1 MYAEKLKNQVA
12 KEALVPPPLKDN
24 LANDLYKY
32 LVDLIN
38 SKTQTVMQKELH
50 DIAVKCLFQL
60 SATNCAAVIKNI
72 TPNLTSQALT
82 EEEIQTH
89 ISLLEYLNHNDKS
102 LGMMIQMIGKALN
115 GQKKSNIQ
123 VAMAKVLRSIIW
135 SWIDNFPWQF
145 ISLCHSGQRLGG

>member
-1 MYAEKLKNQVA
+1 MN
-12 KEALVPPPLKDN
+12 DN
-24 LANDLYKY
+24 LAQDLYKY
-32 LVDLIN
+32 IWETLN
-38 SKTQTVMQKELH
+38 AKTQTVMQKEIH
-50 DIAVKCLFQL
+50 EIVVKCLFQL
-60 SATNCAAVIKNI
+60 SASNFAIVTKNI
-72 TPNLTSQALT
+72 TQYLTAQQLT
-82 EEEIQTH
+82 EEDIASH

-145 ISLCHSGQRLGG
+145 IALCQSGQRLGGSLLCSIVGDSF

>member
-1 MYAEKLKNQVA
+1 M
-12 KEALVPPPLKDN
+12 
-24 LANDLYKY
+24 
-32 LVDLIN
+32 VDTIN
-38 SKTQTVMQKELH
+38 KAQTTNQKELH
-50 DIAVKCLFQL
+50 DAAAKCLFQL
-60 SATNCAAVIKNI
+60 SAANCPIVIKSI
-72 TPNLTSQALT
+72 TNNLTSQALT
-82 EEEIQTH
+82 EEEIQTN

-145 ISLCHSGQRLGG
+145 IALCQSGQRLAGIFISLFLRGTIYF